1 MSIHM
6 KIRYLFSYVVVVCT
20 LVLSNAAWS
29 QDKDSPEMK
38 KAVAAY
44 QAMHY
49 LKAAGYLEKALE
61 KDPENTVAME
71 MIASAYRNVRNY
83 PASERWYRE
92 LSKQKKLK
100 PVWALNFAEALANL
114 GNYEESEMWYRK
126 YLELQPSDK
135 RGFNFASA
143 DIESF
148 SSNSRLWKAEPVN
161 INTGASEYSPVFYKG
176 GLIFVSNRRPGK
188 MTNNVF
194 GWDQTPFSDLY
205 RVDSIASIQTVSLE
219 AYSADTLK
227 RKASEYRFNDDDTD
241 PSSNDSRTVG
251 HLSRDYIRTVS
262 DAGSSIAYPL
272 RGTVNTK
279 FHEGPAVVLP
289 DGNLMFT
296 RNNFFRG
303 RNGKSSTGVH
313 KLQLFTTVNR
323 EWNQLTPYPFNN
335 DEYSTGHPAIS
346 RDGSILIFASD
357 MPGGI
362 GGSDLYY
369 SVRVG
374 NGRWGR
380 PVNLGN
386 KVNTAGNE
394 LFPYFTPEDKL
405 LFSSTGHPGLGGL
418 DIFEVVLREL
428 KALTVPKNLGAPF
441 NSPADD
447 FGIIMSPDSRSGYFS
462 SNRNGDD
469 DIFYFSRQINKI
481 TLAGTVVDGR
491 NGLPLSGASVY
502 LHANGA
508 TDTLQVSRKG
518 EFYRELELNTM
529 YEVTGHRT
537 GYTGERVFFD
547 TKASLKKD
555 SVIRVQLKMNTAAA
569 AQKWVMDN
577 CDSLKSAYYIPEI
590 YYDLDRYE
598 IRADARPVL
607 ERLVELLKKNPS
619 ISIITASH
627 CDSRASREYNQRLS
641 LQRGRS
647 VRNYLISRGIA
658 GNRIQVEYFGKS
670 RLLNRCTE
678 GVPCSEADQQ
688 LNRRTEFDIVIN
700 GINLSRLDC
709 NN

>member
-1 MSIHM
+1 
-6 KIRYLFSYVVVVCT
+6 
-20 LVLSNAAWS
+20 
-29 QDKDSPEMK
+29 MK